1 MVAWFL
7 ISHED
12 NSKDTLSEVTMNN
25 KGVGIT
31 VLLVGFLSG
40 VTSDGRY
47 FICYFLWL
55 VMIFTQKL
63 MWSHLHWDI
72 YLETFLAF

>member
-1 MVAWFL
+1 MILVL
-7 ISHED
+7 HED
-12 NSKDTLSEVTMNN
+12 NSQDTSEVTMDN

-47 FICYFLWL
+47 
-55 VMIFTQKL
+55 T
-63 MWSHLHWDI
+63 
-72 YLETFLAF
+72 